1 MVRWP
6 ELPRRGVM
14 RCLGAAGL
22 GLTTGCSGLL
32 SGRGDAKP
40 TDIAV
45 FTDGTTS
52 PTATRTD
59 QPPTATRSPTTTP
72 QPVVFDGGDLQSF
85 VAALHSLDGEREATL
100 IVEEDTYRFDP
111 LDAGNPSLRAHALFE
126 ELEHVTIEGN
136 GATLVFTDPLIATLV
151 FRGGRDITI
160 RNLTLD
166 YDPVPFTQG
175 TITAYSAEPQS
186 VQLSLDD
193 GFPGLDHQM
202 FDRAAEVY
210 ALVHEPDGSFI
221 QGVRK
226 RGSWDPRIEDIS
238 KLGDREYGLR
248 INRGFQSGGLEPG
261 RKLTVVARNNMGGL
275 FFNYV
280 DAPRVQN
287 VAIRATNGGAFLF
300 TVCKDPVVR
309 DCAVGPPS
317 DSERHIGAVADG
329 IRVINCRSSA
339 TIKGCRHELVGDDS
353 VVVQHTLAPVID
365 MVDDRT
371 VAVENVHPFVVTAGD
386 VLDVL
391 APTGERKD
399 PLPPVLEYESRF
411 PLPIEREK
419 PRTITFATSVAD
431 RLEEGDYL
439 RNRATGS
446 QNFAVRDNEFRNH
459 RANLIR
465 IAASHGI
472 VEGNTLESCSINPI
486 ELETDLASQVF
497 SPKGWTSDVTVRNNT
512 ISRAGLN
519 YYAGATPVGIH
530 VHHRSA
536 PGHPSTGQP
545 NRDITIANNEV
556 TDAAMGGIRVEATR
570 DVSVEGNN
578 LSGLNQLDF
587 PGFADVGLTLD
598 HVETA
603 AVRDNT
609 VQGSARS
616 LDHFGVQLASE
627 DVSTAGNRLV
637 VDGTTNP
644 AQLVSLRPVKIAF
657 SRTVRPSA
665 RDADSQDDRPL
676 AFRCTAIEL
685 VGADG
690 SVVRRIE
697 VGREEGGIAFGEG
710 VWPPSSDDEWRW
722 FGGPTNTAVLYFAE
736 SALSSSAT
744 LRLHGY
750 PIESGISATVTVAG
764 EQSDAVTFESGDT
777 RTYAVG
783 IG

>member
-1 MVRWP
+1 MARWP
-6 ELPRRGVM
+6 ALPRRGVM
-14 RCLGAAGL
+14 RGLGAAGL

-32 SGRGDAKP
+32 SGRGDEAP
-40 TDIAV
+40 TDTAV
-45 FTDGTTS
+45 FTDGTTT
-52 PTATRTD
+52 PTVTRTN
-59 QPPTATRSPTTTP
+59 QPLTATRSPTTTP
-72 QPVVFDGGDLQSF
+72 QPVVFDGGDLQAF
-85 VAALHSLDGEREATL
+85 VDALSSLDGDREATL

-111 LDAGNPSLRAHALFE
+111 LHAGDPSLRAHAQFE
-126 ELEHVTIEGN
+126 NLEHVTIEGN
-136 GATLVFTDPLIATLV
+136 GATLVFTDPLFATLV
-151 FRGGRDITI
+151 FRGGRDITL

-175 TITAYSAEPQS
+175 TITEYSAEPQS
-186 VQLSLDD
+186 VQLTLDD
-193 GFPGLDHQM
+193 GFPGLDHRM

-226 RGSWDPRIEDIS
+226 RGSWDPRIEEIA
-238 KLGDREYGLR
+238 KLEAREYELR
-248 INRGFQSGGLEPG
+248 LNRGFQSGGLDPG

-275 FFNYV
+275 FFDYV
-280 DAPRVQN
+280 DAPTVQN

-309 DCAVGPPS
+309 DSAVAPPT

-339 TIKGCRHELVGDDS
+339 TIEGCRHEAVGDDS
-353 VVVQHTLAPVID
+353 VVVQHTLAPVTDI
-365 MVDDRT
+365 VDDRT

-399 PLPPVLEYESRF
+399 PLPPVAEYESRF
-411 PLPIEREK
+411 SLPIEREK
-419 PRTITFATSVAD
+419 PRTITFGSSVAG
-431 RLEEGDYL
+431 RLDEGDYL

-446 QNFAVRDNEFRNH
+446 QNFVVRDNEFRNH

-472 VEGNTLESCSINPI
+472 VEGNTLEGCSINPI

-512 ISRAGLN
+512 VSRAGLN

-530 VHHRSA
+530 VHHRPA
-536 PGHPSTGQP
+536 PDHPSTGQP
-545 NRDITIANNEV
+545 NRNITIANNEV
-556 TDAAMGGIRVEATR
+556 TDSAMGGIRVEATT
-570 DVSVEGNN
+570 DVTVEGNT

-587 PGFADVGLTLD
+587 PGFADVAMTLD
-598 HVETA
+598 HVTSADIRNNTA
-603 AVRDNT
+603 R
-609 VQGSARS
+609 GSATS
-616 LDHFGVQLASE
+616 LDYFGVRLASE
-627 DVSTAGNRLV
+627 DVATTGNRLV
-637 VDGTTNP
+637 IDGATESG
-644 AQLVSLRPVKIAF
+644 QLASLRPVTIEF
-657 SRTVRPSA
+657 SRTVSPSE
-665 RDADSQDDRPL
+665 RDPDSQDDRPL

-690 SVVRRIE
+690 SVIRRIE
-697 VGREEGGIAFGEG
+697 VGREESGIAFGEG
-710 VWPPSSDDEWRW
+710 VWPPSSDGEWRW

-736 SALSSSAT
+736 SALSSTAT
-744 LRLHGY
+744 LRLRGY
-750 PIESGISATVTVAG
+750 PIEAGISATVSVAG
-764 EQSDAVTFESGDT
+764 ERRDSVTFESDDT
-777 RTYAVG
+777 RTYAVD